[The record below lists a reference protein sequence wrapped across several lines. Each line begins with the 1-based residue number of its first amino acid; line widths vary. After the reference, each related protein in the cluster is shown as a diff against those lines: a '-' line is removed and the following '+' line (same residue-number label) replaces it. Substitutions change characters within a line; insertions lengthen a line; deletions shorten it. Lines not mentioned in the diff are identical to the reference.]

1 MKFYDREKELNI
13 ISKAGRIAVMGRR
26 RIGKTRLLE
35 EAMPNDFIYLFF
47 YTDAAESFIVEKW
60 STAINEKGIYMPPLT
75 KIADILE
82 YLFQKTEQPLVIDE
96 IQNSIKKYPEFIS
109 LLQQLLDRFKQRKVA
124 VTGSLISMMKKAV
137 EDYKSPV
144 FGRFDFIIKLN
155 ELDLK
160 TIMRIMS
167 DLGYSSEDALK
178 YYSIFGGI
186 PKYYELIE
194 TMKPLNFNEFI
205 NQMFLRYP
213 RPLFNEIYIMLRE
226 EIGKEFSNYFG
237 IMHAIAQKGVT
248 FGAISSA
255 MNMTSNSI
263 SKYLDA
269 LLKDYELIR
278 REQPLSKKMKKN
290 HYFISS
296 NIIDFWFRYCFSNR
310 EELDRGNEDKVY
322 EKFLNQFPTFYGWK
336 FENMVIQ
343 MLPDF
348 LKKRGIR
355 FSSIEKDWGN
365 DYEFDFVVE
374 DERNVYIGEIKTGE
388 LVVSCEIKQIEDVIR
403 KEAYYRDKKIGFI
416 FIANT
421 FSRQVE
427 AENVICANTR
437 TFLEEVNV

>member
-1 MKFYDREKELNI
+1 
-13 ISKAGRIAVMGRR
+13 
-26 RIGKTRLLE
+26 
-35 EAMPNDFIYLFF
+35 
-47 YTDAAESFIVEKW
+47 
-60 STAINEKGIYMPPLT
+60 
-75 KIADILE
+75 
-82 YLFQKTEQPLVIDE
+82 
-96 IQNSIKKYPEFIS
+96 
-109 LLQQLLDRFKQRKVA
+109 
-124 VTGSLISMMKKAV
+124 MMKKVV

-160 TIMRIMS
+160 TILQIMS
-167 DLGYSSEDALK
+167 DLGYPIEDALK
-178 YYSIFGGI
+178 YYSVFGGI

-194 TMKPLNFNEFI
+194 TMKPGNFNEFI
-205 NQMFLRYP
+205 AQMFLRYP

-237 IMHAIAQKGVT
+237 ILHAIAQKGVT

-255 MNMTSNSI
+255 MNMTSTSI

-278 REQPLSKKMKKN
+278 REQPVSKKMKKT
-290 HYFISS
+290 HYFIGS

-310 EELDRGNEDKVY
+310 EELDRGNEEKVY
-322 EKFLNQFPTFYGWK
+322 EQFLKHFPTWYGWK
-336 FENMVIQ
+336 FENMVIR

-348 LKKRGIR
+348 LKRRGIAY
-355 FSSIEKDWGN
+355 SSIEKDWGN

-374 DERNVYIGEIKTGE
+374 DERKVYIGEIKAGE
-388 LVVSCEIKQIEDVIR
+388 LAVSAEIKKIEDVAR
-403 KEAYYRDKKIGFI
+403 KEAYYRDKEIGYI

-427 AENVICANTR
+427 AGNVLCVNAR
-437 TFLEEVNV
+437 VFFEEVAEKPVPKMR